1 MRDNLENVAS
11 SLVNVTVTQDKNL
24 EPKAS
29 AGDDFEVSLPASVV
43 QINGS
48 KSWDD
53 FRIAK

>member
-43 QINGS
+43 KINGS